1 MIENI
6 RNLIAFMTRIPI
18 GTENFNFE
26 EIANYFFILPIIG
39 LLIGGLG
46 TLSAYILSYI
56 FPSTI
61 VGVVVVFFLL
71 YIQGFHHV
79 DGLADFGDA
88 WMVMGS
94 PKRKLDVM
102 KDVYMGI
109 GGLIFVF
116 FVELI
121 SIFAIVY
128 AIEFSVIY
136 ILIAEV
142 CSRLGMLAC
151 ACCGTPC
158 SEGTGRYFVKK
169 SDEKFVVVGL
179 ILTLL
184 IVFPLTGKLGVLCV
198 ILAVLSGGYIARV
211 ANKHFRCVN
220 GDVLGASNEITRM
233 IVLLGIASYLYINQL
248 SQPLYNLI
256 QIL

>member
-1 MIENI
+1 MIEDI

-18 GTENFNFE
+18 GTENFDFE
-26 EIANYFFILPIIG
+26 KIAEYFFIIPIIG
-39 LLIGGLG
+39 LIIGGFGAL
-46 TLSAYILSYI
+46 LAYILSYI

-61 VGVVVVFFLL
+61 VGIIVMFFLL
-71 YIQGFHHV
+71 YVQGFHHV

-88 WMVMGS
+88 WMLMGS
-94 PKRKLDVM
+94 PKRKLEVM

-121 SIFAIVY
+121 SIFAIIY
-128 AIEFSVIY
+128 AIEFSVVY
-136 ILIAEV
+136 ILIAEI

-169 SDEKFVVVGL
+169 SDEKFIVMGL
-179 ILTLL
+179 MLTLL
-184 IVFPLTGKLGVLCV
+184 IVFPLAGKLGVLCV
-198 ILAVLSGGYIARV
+198 ILAILTGGYIARV

-220 GDVLGASNEITRM
+220 GDVLGATNEITRM
-233 IVLLGIASYLYINQL
+233 VVLLGIVFYLYANQSL
-248 SQPLYNLI
+248 QPLHNLI
-256 QIL
+256 QMI

>member
-1 MIENI
+1 MIEDI

-18 GTENFNFE
+18 GTENFDFE
-26 EIANYFFILPIIG
+26 KIANYFFMIPIIG
-39 LLIGGLG
+39 LIVGGVGALLAYVLG
-46 TLSAYILSYI
+46 YL
-56 FPSTI
+56 FPLTI
-61 VGVVVVFFLL
+61 VGIIVVFFLL
-71 YIQGFHHV
+71 YMQGFHHV

-94 PKRKLDVM
+94 PKRKLEVI

-128 AIEFSVIY
+128 AIEFSIIY

-142 CSRLGMLAC
+142 CSRLGMLVC
-151 ACCGTPC
+151 ACCGTPA

-169 SDEKFVVVGL
+169 SDEKFVVIGL

-184 IVFPLTGKLGVLCV
+184 ITFPLSGKLGVLCV
-198 ILAVLSGGYIARV
+198 ILAIFSGAYMARV

-220 GDVLGASNEITRM
+220 GDVLGATNEITRM
-233 IVLLGIASYLYINQL
+233 VVLLGIVFYLYANQSL
-248 SQPLYNLI
+248 QPLYNLI
-256 QIL
+256 QMI